1 LTDDELVRRYEKR
14 DQLFIALAA
23 LISLSLAVVPL
34 LTTIRP
40 PVFISE
46 EASAQ
51 ATYATLIPTI
61 QAVGLVFSLALM
73 ALAFRNSRDLVAA
86 GWKQSVGRILL
97 PVFSFGTFGMLIL
110 NGTATPVI
118 YLGVLWCHLGVF
130 YAFWQL
136 PERTKQVTLQVF
148 VAANVGFMLIAL
160 FVYPHTGRYL
170 GGIHPNLF
178 GQVTITTAV
187 FAGCVTRRWIRTA
200 VLVLCFYGA
209 VVVSSRVA
217 ILGLTAVSLVV
228 LALWL
233 RQWISYTAVLLVLLL
248 FVPAVVLLEQEIGF
262 FRSLLLLDDLK
273 RGLDSGISGR
283 DRLWDNFWP
292 QLDRVTYSGF
302 GFRSRVFRGTHNG
315 FMNILLENG
324 VVLGS
329 MIIGL
334 IAALALYGV
343 AVGVRALASPFDRL
357 AMITAVLALYVG
369 SLQPQILSFGDIGGL
384 SLILIM
390 AYPFRQSLRTVRE
403 SQSNQEMDEWDRNLM
418 PTPSRIDRG
427 GGGRSSQDSIE

>member
-1 LTDDELVRRYEKR
+1 LTDDELVGRYEKL

-23 LISLSLAVVPL
+23 LISLSLAVLPL
-34 LTTIRP
+34 LTTVRP

-51 ATYATLIPTI
+51 ATYDTLIPTI
-61 QAVGLVFSLALM
+61 QAVGLVFSLGLM
-73 ALAFRNSRDLVAA
+73 ALAFRSSRYLVVE

-97 PVFSFGTFGMLIL
+97 PVFSFGSFGMLTL
-110 NGTATPVI
+110 NGSATPAI
-118 YLGVLWCHLGVF
+118 YLGVLWCHLGIF

-136 PERTKQVTLQVF
+136 PERTKQITLQVF
-148 VAANVGFMLIAL
+148 VAACVVFMLIAL
-160 FVYPHTGRYL
+160 FVYPHTQRYL

-187 FAGCVTRRWIRTA
+187 FAGCVTKGWIRSA
-200 VLVLCFYGA
+200 IPILCLYGA

-217 ILGLTAVSLVV
+217 ILGVTVVSLVV

-233 RQWISYTAVLLVLLL
+233 RQWISYTAVLLLLLL
-248 FVPAVVLLEQEIGF
+248 FVPAVFLLEQEIGF
-262 FRSLLLLDDLK
+262 LRSVLLLDDLK
-273 RGLDSGISGR
+273 RGLESGISGR

-292 QLDRVTYSGF
+292 QLDRVTFSGF

-334 IAALALYGV
+334 IAALALHGI
-343 AVGVRALASPFDRL
+343 AVGVRAIASPFDRVSMIIAIL
-357 AMITAVLALYVG
+357 AFYVG
-369 SLQPQILSFGDIGGL
+369 NLQPQILSFGEIGGL
-384 SLILIM
+384 SLVLIM

-403 SQSNQEMDEWDRNLM
+403 RQTKQEADEWDRNLM
-418 PTPSRIDRG
+418 PTPSRLDKG
-427 GGGRSSQDSIE
+427 GAVSSQDDA